1 MAVNLPI
8 KVIIDTD
15 PGIDDAVALALAVR
29 SPELEIVGVTTCF
42 GNNTV
47 DNTFQNACYI
57 LSLFRPDNQGDI
69 PVYQGASAPLS
80 RPAQVA
86 KETHGDT
93 GLGYL
98 KVPSR
103 VAVPAV
109 PGPLAMLHM
118 LEASEGQLSVIAL
131 GPLTNLALALG
142 LNPSLMRKKI
152 KEIILMG
159 GSALAPGNITPVS
172 EFNFWAD
179 PEAAQAV
186 FASGI
191 PIRMVGLDVT
201 RKIIFS
207 QALVSKLVSIKDN
220 SAAQFLGQLVR
231 FYVDFHREREGLDGC
246 VVNDALAIALV
257 IHPEWGQALPLYVEI
272 CTYGDLTRGQSIAD
286 YFGVLHKEPNA
297 MVYLSTDALE
307 VIQFIL
313 DRTVGPVI
321 SRNDI
326 ALTYPSDA
334 STKPASLRSSF

>member
-1 MAVNLPI
+1 MPSPI

-29 SPELEIVGVTTCF
+29 SPELEILGVTTCF

-47 DNTFQNACYI
+47 DKTFQNASYI
-57 LSLFRPDNQGDI
+57 LSRFCPHHQGNI

-86 KETHGDT
+86 KDTHGDS

-98 KVPSR
+98 NVPSQ
-103 VAVPAV
+103 VAVPAKRA
-109 PGPLAMLHM
+109 PLAMLE
-118 LEASEGQLSVIAL
+118 LLAAAEDPITIIAL

-142 LNPSLMRKKI
+142 LQASLMQTKV
-152 KEIILMG
+152 KEIVLMG

-186 FASGI
+186 FASAI

-207 QALVSKLVSIKDN
+207 QALVSRLADMKDN
-220 SAAQFLGQLVR
+220 TDAQFLGQLLR
-231 FYVDFHREREGLDGC
+231 FYVDFHQRRERLDGC
-246 VVNDALAIALV
+246 VVNDALAVALV
-257 IHPEWGQALPLYVEI
+257 IHPEWGETMPLYIEI
-272 CTYGDLTRGQSIAD
+272 CTSDGLTRGQSIAD
-286 YFGVLHKEPNA
+286 YFGVLDKDPNA
-297 MVYLSTDALE
+297 MVYLQTDAIA

-313 DRTVGPVI
+313 KRVVGPVI
-321 SRNDI
+321 SRDDI
-326 ALTYPSDA
+326 LLSYPSNALTKLAP
-334 STKPASLRSSF
+334 RR